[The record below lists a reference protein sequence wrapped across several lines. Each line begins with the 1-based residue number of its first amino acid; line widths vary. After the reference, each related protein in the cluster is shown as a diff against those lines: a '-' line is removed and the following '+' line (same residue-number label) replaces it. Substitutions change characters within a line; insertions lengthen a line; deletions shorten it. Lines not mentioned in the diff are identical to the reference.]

1 MPSRPR
7 TGSLPGGEGADT
19 AEPNHSRVP
28 RIEALKRAAASPSA
42 QTRRLAAIVIGV
54 ILEAALYVPSD
65 WVDRRPGIAVAAGIL
80 IAALAGSVG
89 GIWSGLAVAGA
100 GWGFHYFF
108 VTEDTLPPLIGLPAW
123 LAVGALAGWLSTT
136 RRQTAGARAHLER
149 ELAAVRESSSEAIVA
164 VDAEGTIVS
173 WSRGAEE
180 IYGYGADE
188 AVGSQL
194 AILGGEDVVAP
205 ALVAV
210 HAAERLDVPTATHRR
225 KGGEEIAVSLT
236 VTPLGHQNGE
246 APGAIL
252 VAADVGEP
260 RRIDA
265 RRREIEAKYRALTDH
280 LPAVT
285 YVHPLGERGKSL
297 YVSPQVSSLL
307 GYSAGE
313 WLGQPDL
320 FFQLVHPEDRDRV
333 TDEIAKASAST
344 TPLRS
349 EYRMLSRD
357 GRVVWVRDEAVTVRD
372 DDGRPL
378 YVQGFLIDVSER
390 THTGEERE
398 RLLAAQRSAVGEAA
412 DRQRKLD
419 VLARA
424 SEILGSSR
432 HYQATLRRVAELA
445 VRDLAD
451 WCLVD
456 LLDEE
461 GNPTRV
467 AAAHSGPGKPPG
479 PEPGPEPEVEALD
492 VARRGRP
499 ELSESRMC
507 VPLRARGRA
516 LGALTLLT
524 RSDGRS
530 YGADDLAAAQDL
542 AGMAALA
549 VDNARLTR
557 EVEEAA
563 DAARVLTY
571 VADGVVLIDR
581 AGSIRLW
588 NPAAEAITGLSSDTV
603 LGRPAVEA
611 IGGWKALAERIP
623 IGATTDQVQ
632 PETFPLETGLGE
644 RWISISGVDFFGGTV
659 YAFRDLTDARRLE
672 ELKADFVA
680 TASHELRTPLAA
692 VYGAAQTLRRHD
704 FALDEA
710 GRDRFVSLI
719 VDESERLNRIVN
731 EILLANQL
739 DAGRLDLLEEPFDP
753 GDLVERVVDAA
764 REHRPPGIR
773 LAIEVANEIPA
784 VAADRDRV
792 RQVLVNLVEN
802 AIKYSPDG
810 GVVEVG
816 VQETEGS
823 VCFHV
828 RDEGLGI
835 PADEQARIFE
845 KFYRLDPEMTRGIGG
860 TGLGLYICSELL
872 ERMDG
877 RIWVESKE
885 GAGSTFS
892 FELPAADQV
901 AAARPLAADARE
913 SSDA

>member
-1 MPSRPR
+1 M
-7 TGSLPGGEGADT
+7 
-19 AEPNHSRVP
+19 
-28 RIEALKRAAASPSA
+28 EALKRAAVSPSA
-42 QTRRLAAIVIGV
+42 QTRRLAAIAIGV
-54 ILEAALYVPSD
+54 ILEAAVYVPSD
-65 WVDRRPGIAVAAGIL
+65 WPDRRPGIAVAAGIL
-80 IAALAGSVG
+80 IAALAGALG
-89 GIWSGLAVAGA
+89 GIWSGLAVAAA

-136 RRQTAGARAHLER
+136 WRQTARARAHLDL
-149 ELAAVRESSSEAIVA
+149 ELAALRESSSEAIVT

-188 AVGSQL
+188 AVGEPL

-210 HAAERLDVPTATHRR
+210 HAAEPLDVPTAVHRR
-225 KGGEEIAVSLT
+225 KGGEEITVSLT
-236 VTPLGHQNGE
+236 VTPLGGPNGE
-246 APGAIL
+246 APGAL
-252 VAADVGEP
+252 VITADVGEP
-260 RRIDA
+260 HRIDA
-265 RRREIEAKYRALTDH
+265 QRREIEAKYRALTEH
-280 LPAVT
+280 LPVVT
-285 YVHPLGERGKSL
+285 YVHPLGERGKCL
-297 YVSPQVSSLL
+297 YVSPQVSSML
-307 GYSAGE
+307 GYSAEE
-313 WLGQPDL
+313 WLAQPDL
-320 FFQLVHPEDRDRV
+320 FFQLVHPEDRERV
-333 TDEIAKASAST
+333 TDEIAETSAST

-357 GRVVWVRDEAVTVRD
+357 GRVVSVHDEAVTVRD

-378 YVQGFLIDVSER
+378 YVQGFLLDVGER
-390 THTGEERE
+390 KHAGEERE
-398 RLLAAQRSAVGEAA
+398 RLLVAQRSAAAEAS

-432 HYQATLRRVAELA
+432 HYEATLRRVAELA

-581 AGSIRLW
+581 AGTIRLW
-588 NPAAEAITGLSSDTV
+588 NPAAEAITGLSSDSV
-603 LGRPAVEA
+603 LGRPAAEA

-623 IGATTDQVQ
+623 IGAATDQVQ

-739 DAGRLDLLEEPFDP
+739 DAGRLDLMEEPFDP

-773 LAIEVANEIPA
+773 LSIEVSDEVPT

-810 GVVEVG
+810 GLVEVG
-816 VQETEGS
+816 VQETEGT

-828 RDEGLGI
+828 KDEGLGI

-913 SSDA
+913 NSDA

>member
-1 MPSRPR
+1 M
-7 TGSLPGGEGADT
+7 
-19 AEPNHSRVP
+19 
-28 RIEALKRAAASPSA
+28 EALKRAAASPSA
-42 QTRRLAAIVIGV
+42 QTRRVAAIAIGV
-54 ILEAALYVPSD
+54 ILEAAIYVPSD
-65 WVDRRPGIAVAAGIL
+65 WPDSRPGIAVAAGIL
-80 IAALAGSVG
+80 VVALAGAVG

-136 RRQTAGARAHLER
+136 RRQTARARAHLDR
-149 ELAAVRESSSEAIVA
+149 ELGAVRESSSEAIVA
-164 VDAEGTIVS
+164 VDAEGTIVT
-173 WSRGAEE
+173 WSRGAEK
-180 IYGYGADE
+180 IYGYAADE
-188 AVGSQL
+188 AVGGPL
-194 AILGGEDVVAP
+194 AIMGGEDVVAP

-210 HAAERLDVPTATHRR
+210 HAAERLHVPTAVHRR
-225 KGGEEIAVSLT
+225 KGGEAITVSLT
-236 VTPLGHQNGE
+236 VAPLGRLDDE
-246 APGAIL
+246 APGAL
-252 VAADVGEP
+252 VIAADVGEP
-260 RRIDA
+260 HRIDA
-265 RRREIEAKYRALTDH
+265 RRREIEAKYRALTEH

-285 YVHPLGERGKSL
+285 YVHPLGERGTCV
-297 YVSPQVSSLL
+297 YVSPQVSAML
-307 GYSAGE
+307 GYSADE
-313 WLGQPDL
+313 WLAQHDL
-320 FFQLVHPEDRDRV
+320 FFQLVHPEDRERV
-333 TDEIAKASAST
+333 TDEIAATST
-344 TPLRS
+344 STAPLRS

-357 GRVVWVRDEAVTVRD
+357 GRVVWVHDEAVTVRD

-378 YVQGFLIDVSER
+378 YVQGFLLDVGER
-390 THTGEERE
+390 KHAGEERE
-398 RLLAAQRSAVGEAA
+398 RLLAAQRSAAAEAA

-432 HYQATLRRVAELA
+432 HYEATLRRVAELA

-456 LLDEE
+456 LFDEE

-479 PEPGPEPEVEALD
+479 PEPGPEPEVDALD

-581 AGSIRLW
+581 AGTIRLW
-588 NPAAEAITGLSSDTV
+588 NPAAEAITGLTSDTV

-623 IGATTDQVQ
+623 IGAATDQVQ

-710 GRDRFVSLI
+710 GRNRFVSLI

-739 DAGRLDLLEEPFDP
+739 DAGRLDLMEEPFDP
-753 GDLVERVVDAA
+753 ADLVERVVDAA

-773 LAIEVANEIPA
+773 LAVEVADEIRH

-810 GVVEVG
+810 GLVEVG
-816 VQETEGS
+816 VQESEGS

-892 FELPAADQV
+892 FELPATDQV

-913 SSDA
+913 SSDG

>member
-1 MPSRPR
+1 M
-7 TGSLPGGEGADT
+7 TG
-19 AEPNHSRVP
+19 
-28 RIEALKRAAASPSA
+28 
-42 QTRRLAAIVIGV
+42 
-54 ILEAALYVPSD
+54 
-65 WVDRRPGIAVAAGIL
+65 
-80 IAALAGSVG
+80 
-89 GIWSGLAVAGA
+89 
-100 GWGFHYFF
+100 
-108 VTEDTLPPLIGLPAW
+108 
-123 LAVGALAGWLSTT
+123 
-136 RRQTAGARAHLER
+136 
-149 ELAAVRESSSEAIVA
+149 
-164 VDAEGTIVS
+164 
-173 WSRGAEE
+173 
-180 IYGYGADE
+180 
-188 AVGSQL
+188 
-194 AILGGEDVVAP
+194 
-205 ALVAV
+205 
-210 HAAERLDVPTATHRR
+210 
-225 KGGEEIAVSLT
+225 EIA
-236 VTPLGHQNGE
+236 Q
-246 APGAIL
+246 
-252 VAADVGEP
+252 
-260 RRIDA
+260 
-265 RRREIEAKYRALTDH
+265 
-280 LPAVT
+280 
-285 YVHPLGERGKSL
+285 
-297 YVSPQVSSLL
+297 
-307 GYSAGE
+307 
-313 WLGQPDL
+313 
-320 FFQLVHPEDRDRV
+320 
-333 TDEIAKASAST
+333 ASAST

-398 RLLAAQRSAVGEAA
+398 RLLAAQRSAAAEAA

-456 LLDEE
+456 LLDED

-479 PEPGPEPEVEALD
+479 PEPGPEPEPDALD

-581 AGSIRLW
+581 TGSIRLW

-623 IGATTDQVQ
+623 IGAATDQVQ

-773 LAIEVANEIPA
+773 LAIEVADEIPA

-810 GVVEVG
+810 GRGRGRRAGDRRLRLLPRARRGPWDPRRRAGADLREVLPPR
-816 VQETEGS
+816 S
-823 VCFHV
+823 
-828 RDEGLGI
+828 RD
-835 PADEQARIFE
+835 
-845 KFYRLDPEMTRGIGG
+845 DPRD
-860 TGLGLYICSELL
+860 
-872 ERMDG
+872 R
-877 RIWVESKE
+877 RHR
-885 GAGSTFS
+885 
-892 FELPAADQV
+892 
-901 AAARPLAADARE
+901 ARPLHLQRAAGAHGRPDLGGVQGGGGLDLLLRASGGRSGRRSPPPRRRRARE
-913 SSDA
+913 LGYLGGFAGSSAPVRFLKDNIE